1 MTITSDASNPTLTV
15 PISGTGIAAGQLSAA
30 PSSLNFGNV
39 TVGQNQSLSSTVTNT
54 GGSSVTI
61 SQVAT
66 TGTGFTSTAIGTP
79 MTLAAGQSVVINVK
93 FAPTTSGSASGNVTI
108 TSNASNSTLT
118 IPISGTGL
126 AAGVLSAAPSSLNFG
141 NVTVGQNQS
150 LSSTVTNTG
159 GSSVTI
165 SQVATNGTGFT
176 STAIS
181 TPMTVAA
188 GQSVVITVKF
198 APATSGSASGN
209 VTVTSNG
216 SNPTMTIALSGTGAA
231 AAGQLAINPTTLAL
245 GSIED
250 GTSGTASGTLAATGA
265 NVTVT
270 AASTNNSVFSLGGLS
285 LPVTIA
291 AGTSVP
297 FTITFSPQTVGSVSA
312 TLTITSNAQPSTT
325 TATLTGTGTAAP
337 SHTVNLSWN
346 ASTSPNISGY
356 NVYRAVYTT
365 SCGSYVKVN
374 SVLNTTTLYTDASVV
389 NGVSYCYA
397 ATAVDTSSQ
406 ESGYS
411 NIASN
416 VQIPTF

>member
-1 MTITSDASNPTLTV
+1 M
-15 PISGTGIAAGQLSAA
+15 
-30 PSSLNFGNV
+30 
-39 TVGQNQSLSSTVTNT
+39 
-54 GGSSVTI
+54 
-61 SQVAT
+61 
-66 TGTGFTSTAIGTP
+66 
-79 MTLAAGQSVVINVK
+79 
-93 FAPTTSGSASGNVTI
+93 
-108 TSNASNSTLT
+108 
-118 IPISGTGL
+118 
-126 AAGVLSAAPSSLNFG
+126 
-141 NVTVGQNQS
+141 
-150 LSSTVTNTG
+150 
-159 GSSVTI
+159 
-165 SQVATNGTGFT
+165 
-176 STAIS
+176 
-181 TPMTVAA
+181 AA

-245 GSIED
+245 GSVED
-250 GTSGTASGTLAATGA
+250 GTSGTTSGTLAATGA

-312 TLTITSNAQPSTT
+312 TLTITSNAQPTAT

-346 ASTSPNISGY
+346 AALLRT
-356 NVYRAVYTT
+356 YRAIT
-365 SCGSYVKVN
+365 STGRCIPTACGSYVKVN

-389 NGVSYCYA
+389 NGISYCYA

>member
-1 MTITSDASNPTLTV
+1 M
-15 PISGTGIAAGQLSAA
+15 
-30 PSSLNFGNV
+30 
-39 TVGQNQSLSSTVTNT
+39 TNT

-66 TGTGFTSTAIGTP
+66 NGTGFTSTAIGTP

-93 FAPTTSGSASGNVTI
+93 FAPTTSGSASGT
-108 TSNASNSTLT
+108 
-118 IPISGTGL
+118 
-126 AAGVLSAAPSSLNFG
+126 
-141 NVTVGQNQS
+141 
-150 LSSTVTNTG
+150 
-159 GSSVTI
+159 
-165 SQVATNGTGFT
+165 
-176 STAIS
+176 
-181 TPMTVAA
+181 
-188 GQSVVITVKF
+188 
-198 APATSGSASGN
+198 

-216 SNPTMTIALSGTGAA
+216 SNPTLTIPLSGTGAA

-245 GSIED
+245 GSVED
-250 GTSGTASGTLAATGA
+250 GTSGTTSGTLAATGA

-285 LPVTIA
+285 LPATIA

-389 NGVSYCYA
+389 NGISYCYA